1 MQELQCTGKTCNFEA
16 VTAEQNKNQYI
27 RDAFISGITSSHIRQ
42 RLLENNTLSL
52 DEAFQQARALEQ
64 AQTQSASVSYKNSI
78 NAAINTEDRLVA
90 ASNNYNNKN
99 NSLSKKASPT
109 SSWKN
114 EGKKETCFFC
124 GKSQHPRTA
133 CPASDSECRNCNKIS
148 QSTGP

>member
-1 MQELQCTGKTCNFEA
+1 MQEQQRTAKTCNFEA
-16 VTAEQNKNQYI
+16 VTAEQYKNQYI

-64 AQTQSASVSYKNSI
+64 AQTQSVSYENSI

-99 NSLSKKASPT
+99 NTLSKKASPT
-109 SSWKN
+109 SSWKK
-114 EGKKETCFFC
+114 EGKKEICFFC
-124 GKSQHPRTA
+124 GKSLL
-133 CPASDSECRNCNKIS
+133 SDRMLK
-148 QSTGP
+148 STCTLIYLESF